1 MNNKIKILVIAD
13 RHMEEHKV
21 RIMDYGTD
29 EFLLKPASLETIANK
44 VTMLAAEAAA
54 RAESHKWQ

>member
-1 MNNKIKILVIAD
+1 
-13 RHMEEHKV
+13 
-21 RIMDYGTD
+21 MDYGTD

-54 RAESHKWQ
+54 RADTQKWQ